1 MGDSE
6 PSNWDEQGDELMST
20 VAFLGLGRMGLPMAA
35 RLVEAGHTV
44 TVWNRSADKA
54 EAFAAAYGA
63 QAASTVVQAARN
75 AEFVVTMLADD
86 AALKG
91 VYESENGLLGQV
103 DFGAIAIDMSTVAP
117 ETVTELAARVRKH
130 GDEFIDA
137 PVSGSV
143 AAATAGT
150 LTIMAGGDTG
160 TVDRARPVLEAMG
173 SPVIHMGPNGSGA
186 SMKLVVNAIVHSLNG
201 AVSEALVLAERVGI
215 GRESA
220 YAVLLNSAV
229 AAPFVQYRQAAFE
242 RPGDV
247 PVAFR
252 LALAAK
258 DLRLALAL
266 AERTG
271 ADLPQT
277 RTNLS
282 MLEAAISAGF
292 GDHDESGL
300 AEYFRDP
307 NPGTGGSDDQ

>member
-1 MGDSE
+1 MGDSK
-6 PSNWDEQGDELMST
+6 PSNRDEQGDELMST

-54 EAFAAAYGA
+54 EAFAAAYVA

-103 DFGAIAIDMSTVAP
+103 DFGAIAIDISTVAP

-137 PVSGSV
+137 PVSG
-143 AAATAGT
+143 
-150 LTIMAGGDTG
+150 IMAGGDTG